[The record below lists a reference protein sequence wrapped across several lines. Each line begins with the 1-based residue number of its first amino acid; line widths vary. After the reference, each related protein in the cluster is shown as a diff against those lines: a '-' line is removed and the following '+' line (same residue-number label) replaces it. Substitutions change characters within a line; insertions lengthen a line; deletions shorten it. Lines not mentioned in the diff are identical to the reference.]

1 MKPILPSLRE
11 KKRYIAYEVI
21 VEKALKREAIV
32 GAINQGLLRFLGE
45 LGCAKAGI
53 IFVENKEKKGILK
66 VNNSTVDQIK
76 AGLSLIKD
84 INGEKVIIK
93 TTKVSGTLAKLR
105 KGG

>member
-11 KKRYIAYEVI
+11 KKRYIAYEVLA
-21 VEKALKREAIV
+21 EKALRREAIT

-53 IFVENKEKKGILK
+53 LFIENKENKGMLK
-66 VNNSTVDQIK
+66 VNNQMVDQIK